1 MATSQS
7 LSVVEKPHGSGSGLA
22 TAVRRLMSR
31 EGRALS
37 SLGFFLLMLFVF
49 MMLKPSVFLHT
60 PIYGAVFISLPLIVI
75 MAVSLVF
82 VIAAGEVDLSF
93 GGAIALSGLAFAK
106 VAVSGISPVV
116 GIAAAILVG
125 VLIGLV
131 NGFFVTRMKLSSIV
145 VTLGVLYF
153 TNGLNYLITNGNNV
167 NLIFLEGTSFSDAFI
182 QKLDIVGLAFP
193 AQMFWGMAIAVV
205 AWLLFSRH
213 RFGAHVCCVGDN
225 PDSAREMGINV
236 ARVKTMTFVV
246 VGVAAAVVGVLTT
259 LISHTFYPSLG
270 EEWLLPAL
278 AAVFVGGTP
287 SWGGVGTVAGAFWG
301 AATVAFI
308 GTGVIAVGG
317 SGFYLKFFYGLI
329 VILSIVGQRFNRS
342 KSRY

>member
-1 MATSQS
+1 
-7 LSVVEKPHGSGSGLA
+7 
-22 TAVRRLMSR
+22 
-31 EGRALS
+31 
-37 SLGFFLLMLFVF
+37 
-49 MMLKPSVFLHT
+49 
-60 PIYGAVFISLPLIVI
+60 
-75 MAVSLVF
+75 
-82 VIAAGEVDLSF
+82 
-93 GGAIALSGLAFAK
+93 
-106 VAVSGISPVV
+106 
-116 GIAAAILVG
+116 
-125 VLIGLV
+125 
-131 NGFFVTRMKLSSIV
+131 
-145 VTLGVLYF
+145 
-153 TNGLNYLITNGNNV
+153 
-167 NLIFLEGTSFSDAFI
+167 
-182 QKLDIVGLAFP
+182 
-193 AQMFWGMAIAVV
+193 
-205 AWLLFSRH
+205 
-213 RFGAHVCCVGDN
+213 
-225 PDSAREMGINV
+225 MGINV

>member
-1 MATSQS
+1 M
-7 LSVVEKPHGSGSGLA
+7 
-22 TAVRRLMSR
+22 
-31 EGRALS
+31 
-37 SLGFFLLMLFVF
+37 GFFVLMLFVF
-49 MMLKPSVFLHT
+49 MVLKPSVFLHL
-60 PIYGAVFISLPLIVI
+60 PIYGAVFISLPLIMI

-82 VIAAGEVDLSF
+82 VIAVGEVDLSF
-93 GGAIALSGLAFAK
+93 GGAIALSGLAFARV
-106 VAVSGISPVV
+106 VASGINPVV
-116 GIAAAILVG
+116 GIGAAVLVG
-125 VLIGLV
+125 VLIGLA
-131 NGFFVTRMKLSSIV
+131 NGFFVTRLKLSSIV
-145 VTLGVLYF
+145 VTLGMLYF
-153 TNGLNYLITNGNNV
+153 ANGLNYLITNGNNV
-167 NLIFLEGTSFSDAFI
+167 NLIFLDKTSFSNVFI
-182 QKLDIVGLAFP
+182 RKFDILGLAFP
-193 AQMFWGMAIAVV
+193 VQMLWGIAIALG
-205 AWLLFSRH
+205 AWLLFNRH
-213 RFGAHVCCVGDN
+213 RFGAQVCCVGDN
-225 PDSAREMGINV
+225 PDSAKEMGINV

-287 SWGGVGTVAGAFWG
+287 SWGGIGTVAGALFG